1 MEKGERSRLIY
12 QISDILDNCETC
24 PIKRSMLDAGPYNAS
39 VHSKIQRYCNKK
51 CLQGKQLQALGK
63 ALGEGEAH
71 RGDIPPIEERNRRMD
86 KLLERV
92 RGEAV
97 QLSDGC

>member
-1 MEKGERSRLIY
+1 MSKKSEIIY

-39 VHSKIQRYCNKK
+39 VHSKIQRYCNKQ
-51 CLQGKQLQALGK
+51 CLQGKQLQSLGRD
-63 ALGEGEAH
+63 LGRSDEP
-71 RGDIPPIEERNRRMD
+71 RGDIPDEETTTRRMD